1 MSIPCLSEAYIF
13 SSARYCPPPSVSS
26 GSSHSASISL
36 SLSASELSKIVIPEV
51 DRETQEDMID
61 SYREAVMNGS
71 ESDPDVVIF
80 GKEIGDD
87 GE

>member
-1 MSIPCLSEAYIF
+1 MILSVLGAVY
-13 SSARYCPPPSVSS
+13 ARPLLLFA
-26 GSSHSASISL
+26 GAQ
-36 SLSASELSKIVIPEV
+36 A
-51 DRETQEDMID
+51 DMID

-87 GE
+87 GERDRP